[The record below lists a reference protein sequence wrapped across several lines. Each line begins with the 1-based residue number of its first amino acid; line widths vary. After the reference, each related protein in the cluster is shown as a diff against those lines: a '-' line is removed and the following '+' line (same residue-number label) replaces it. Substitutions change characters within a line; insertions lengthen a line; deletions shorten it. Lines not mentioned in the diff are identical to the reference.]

1 MILLRERHMN
11 KEKRKRCIDL
21 ERDTHAQKLGEQII
35 GWGCREKKEAANI
48 FTNKARSRPKI
59 C

>member
-1 MILLRERHMN
+1 MN